1 MFSLGVLLR
10 AAVETTKISIPTIA
24 DAVRGRTDYKICDR
38 RLNVWSKT
46 LLDQARITL
55 QISGREQVVAG
66 TSYVVM
72 SNHQSHYDIPV
83 MFQALGLRVRM
94 IAKTE
99 LFRIPVMGRAMLD
112 SGFVELDRSNRRR
125 AVESM
130 RVAKRRILQDGLSIW
145 IAPEGTRSRDGRT
158 GEFKTGGFYLALD
171 AGVPILPVTIDGT
184 IDVLRSGDTV
194 VHKGRTVRV
203 KIHPPIDVREF
214 TRQRMRQLMD
224 QVRSSIDAGL
234 PFAQG
239 VKAPSA
245 LTAEFSE

>member
-1 MFSLGVLLR
+1 MFSLGVLLQ
-10 AAVETTKISIPTIA
+10 AALETTKISIPTIA
-24 DAVRGRTDYKICDR
+24 DAVRGRTDYKVCDV
-38 RLNVWSKT
+38 RLDAWSKT

-55 QISGREQVVAG
+55 QITGREHVVPG

-99 LFRIPVMGRAMLD
+99 LFKIPVMGRAMLD

-130 RVAKRRILQDGLSIW
+130 RVAKGRILKDALSIW
-145 IAPEGTRSRDGRT
+145 IAPEGTRSLDGRP
-158 GEFKTGGFYLALD
+158 GPFKTGGFYLALD
-171 AGVPILPVTIDGT
+171 AGVPILPVSIDGT

-203 KIHPPIDVREF
+203 KIHPPIDVSEF
-214 TRQRMRQLMD
+214 TRPRMRDLMD
-224 QVRSSIDAGL
+224 IVRTRIEAGL
-234 PFAQG
+234 PQ
-239 VKAPSA
+239 PSGSSA
-245 LTAEFSE
+245 AVAEFSE